1 MKYSSILLLI
11 FLISNFIT
19 AQNIICSDSDQQA
32 IAAKI
37 NEIRSLEQGDFG
49 ETLVLVGK
57 TFLGMPYVAQT
68 LEVGNV
74 ESLVI
79 NLQGLDCTTFVENVL
94 AFTLIKTKGN
104 ATFDSFV
111 NTLEEIRY
119 RNGKLNG
126 YASRLHYFSDWITE
140 NEKQGLVKDI
150 TVAIGGVKISKEIN
164 FMSTHRYS
172 YPFLED
178 EENYLKIKRTED
190 ALNQKSFY
198 ILHQDQIEN
207 NEHLINPGDI
217 IALTTSISGLDITH
231 TGIATREADGRIH
244 LLHASSS
251 GQVEI
256 SELPLTDYLKNIKN
270 NTGIM
275 VARPVGE

>member
-1 MKYSSILLLI
+1 MKYTFVVLTFLLI
-11 FLISNFIT
+11 TNCIA
-19 AQNIICSDSDQQA
+19 AQHIVCSDTDRQA
-32 IAAKI
+32 IEAKI
-37 NEIRSLEQGDFG
+37 MEIAPLQEDNTS
-49 ETLVLVGK
+49 ETLVRIGK
-57 TFLGMPYVAQT
+57 TFIGTPYVAQT
-68 LEVGNV
+68 LEVGEI

-79 NLQGLDCTTFVENVL
+79 NLQGLDCTTFIENVL
-94 AFTLIKTKGN
+94 AFSLINKKRD

-119 RNGKLNG
+119 RGGKLNG
-126 YASRLHYFSDWITE
+126 YASRLHYFSDWIAE
-140 NEKQGLVKDI
+140 NEKKGLVKDV
-150 TVAIGGVKISKEIN
+150 TAAIGGAEISKEIN
-164 FMSTHRYS
+164 FMSNHRDS
-172 YPFLED
+172 YPFLSN

-198 ILHQDQIEN
+198 ILLQEHIRN
-207 NEHLINPGDI
+207 NEHLINNGDI

-275 VARPVGE
+275 VARPVGK